1 VNQPLKVDLTIPK
14 TQHYSNYSNFQ
25 IHFGSSS
32 PQNSYLFAPAE
43 MIPPMGKEVIMRKVE
58 VLITGGKVEW
68 RINKK
73 GRAISDP
80 ALVPRA
86 I

>member
-1 VNQPLKVDLTIPK
+1 
-14 TQHYSNYSNFQ
+14 
-25 IHFGSSS
+25 
-32 PQNSYLFAPAE
+32 
-43 MIPPMGKEVIMRKVE
+43 MGKEVIMRKVE

-68 RINKK
+68 RTNKK